1 MHTALECEVTIK
13 PRFVY
18 IPSPRTGPVRGGG
31 CESRDGGG
39 VEREARTGESGPGL
53 SGIRA
58 LQSAAAA
65 AAASRSGARGGLRV
79 GRRGCSC
86 ALWAAA
92 AWLPGGLPSA
102 CGAPRSTRPPVEA
115 GDPRGPWGSD
125 RWAGGGGWGLRAGGL
140 GAEGGVGGGGGD
152 PAAAGWEDPQPGLG
166 RTRGGDE
173 RPDFSCRSFPPVSRG
188 VGRGAPRMEPRS
200 RCSAAGG

>member
-18 IPSPRTGPVRGGG
+18 IPSPRTGPMRGGD

-39 VEREARTGESGPGL
+39 VERETRTGESGLGP

-65 AAASRSGARGGLRV
+65 AASRSRARGGLRV
-79 GRRGCSC
+79 GRRGSSC

-92 AWLPGGLPSA
+92 GLA
-102 CGAPRSTRPPVEA
+102 A
-115 GDPRGPWGSD
+115 GQSSFRV
-125 RWAGGGGWGLRAGGL
+125 R
-140 GAEGGVGGGGGD
+140 D
-152 PAAAGWEDPQPGLG
+152 PALDP
-166 RTRGGDE
+166 D
-173 RPDFSCRSFPPVSRG
+173 SC
-188 VGRGAPRMEPRS
+188 
-200 RCSAAGG
+200 